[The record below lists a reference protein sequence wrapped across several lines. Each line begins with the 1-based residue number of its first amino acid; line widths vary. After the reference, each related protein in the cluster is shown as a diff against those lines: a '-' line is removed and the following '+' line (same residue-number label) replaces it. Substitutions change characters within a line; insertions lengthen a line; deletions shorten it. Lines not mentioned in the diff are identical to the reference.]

1 VTAPFLHRAL
11 LAVAVAGLALAA
23 PATAKSDAICVV
35 WPGEPDPLPTLA
47 DPDPLRAAWAAA
59 RVGELSRL
67 AGVLE
72 TGDQVEAYR
81 FRQHARCFGASGM
94 ERAAARGARPSP
106 VHRTLGAGAVEPD
119 TVGSGAT
126 AGFDAALRLALLGE
140 AEPSPASRPAPRPVA
155 SSSPRPEPAAA
166 PARAAAPAAVGTDW
180 LDDSLEA
187 LASMIKE
194 ARFRSALESVNGIQA
209 QASQL
214 TTTPDLRRRLA
225 RVEVLAGTA
234 KVALGQTDSAR
245 DHFRRALDTDPALT
259 LDDGISPKVRRTF
272 DSVRSTP

>member
-1 VTAPFLHRAL
+1 VIAPLLHRAVL
-11 LAVAVAGLALAA
+11 VVAVAGLALAA
-23 PATAKSDAICVV
+23 PAAAQSDAICVV
-35 WPGEPDPLPTLA
+35 WPGEPDPLPNLD
-47 DPDPLRAAWAAA
+47 DPDPLRAAWAEA
-59 RVGELSRL
+59 RVSELSRL

-81 FRQHARCFGASGM
+81 FRQHARCFGSSGID
-94 ERAAARGARPSP
+94 RVAAGGGRPSP
-106 VHRTLGAGAVEPD
+106 LHRPIGAGAVEPD
-119 TVGSGAT
+119 TVGKNAT
-126 AGFDAALRLALLGE
+126 AGFDAALRLALLSE
-140 AEPSPASRPAPRPVA
+140 DEPSPASRPAPRRVA
-155 SSSPRPEPAAA
+155 SLSPRPEPAAA
-166 PARAAAPAAVGTDW
+166 PARAAVSATASTDW

-214 TTTPDLRRRLA
+214 TPTPDLRRRLA

-245 DHFRRALDTDPALT
+245 DHFRRALDADPALT
-259 LDDGISPKVRRTF
+259 LDDGTSPKVRRTF